1 MLAVSQS
8 ISSRAGAFVFLTLLN
23 LAGCASAARPDEGP
37 TADLDVPQPPRTE
50 QSAPASEAPLASGR
64 APVDPPKDGFT
75 LSNRTG
81 DAIGAACSP
90 SPGGVVRTGPG
101 DIINIDPCGKNQRVS
116 LEIAPMR
123 GVILQG
129 EKPLPCKLEAVGPAA
144 MNEVRACVADD
155 ELLVSTVCMV
165 CRMGGGS
172 TIHAHVSQLLPA
184 QADALWKTIGIP
196 GDRPT
201 AASGWAKALAKA
213 KRE

>member
-8 ISSRAGAFVFLTLLN
+8 ISSQAGALVFLTL
-23 LAGCASAARPDEGP
+23 LAGCASAVRPDEGP
-37 TADLDVPQPPRTE
+37 TSELDVPRPPRTE
-50 QSAPASEAPLASGR
+50 QSAPASEVPLASGH
-64 APVDPPKDGFT
+64 APIDPPKGGFT

-101 DIINIDPCGKNQRVS
+101 DIINIDPCGRSQRVS

-123 GVILQG
+123 GGILQA

-144 MNEVRACVADD
+144 MNEVHACVADD

-165 CRMGGGS
+165 CRTGGGS
-172 TIHAHVSQLLPA
+172 TIHAHLSELSPA
-184 QADALWKTIGIP
+184 QADAVWKTIGIP

-201 AASGWAKALAKA
+201 AASGWAKAIAKA